1 MAPPGRRRPFRATSL
16 LYLFASVLATVLIAS
31 FPSSVSA
38 AGSGV
43 IGIDLGTEY
52 IKAALVKPGIPLEI
66 VLTKDARRKEAAA
79 IAFKPTRDGNAAYP
93 ERFYGSDA
101 VSLAPRF
108 PDDVYANLKA
118 LLGVPL
124 ETGIQGSDIGE
135 SRNVVEIYKERYPAL
150 KISEVP
156 GTRGTVGFRSDR
168 LGKEEGKEAFLVEE
182 LLAMQLQQIKANA
195 EEMAG
200 PRSRIQ
206 DAVITFPAFYT
217 AEEKR
222 SLELAAELAGLNVL
236 SLMSDGLA
244 VGTHYA
250 TSRTFPSITDGKT
263 PEYHVVFDMGAGCTT
278 ATVMKF
284 QSRTVKDVGKFNKTV
299 QEVHVLGTA
308 WDKTLGGDALNHV
321 IVNDM
326 VEALI
331 ESKKLGEGVTTEQVK
346 SHGKTMAK
354 FWRES
359 ERLRHIL
366 SANTEMSVS
375 IEGLYGQDNIFKY
388 ALTRSK
394 FEELAKNHGE
404 RVTAPLLEAL
414 SSAQLSLDEIDS
426 IILHGGVIRT
436 PFVQKQLEAACK
448 GPGKLRTSVNADEAA
463 VFGATFKGAGYSP
476 SFKVKEIRTG
486 DTAGYAVG
494 MSWKAGEKERNQKV
508 FTPHSEIGV
517 EKHLT
522 LKNLEDFD
530 FKFFQQYVRDGRSIE
545 APVLEVTTS
554 NLTASVEKLK
564 DEYKCAP
571 ANITTQFS
579 VRLNPQDGLPEVVAG
594 SVSCEVSEKK
604 GVVDGVK
611 DFLGFGSDKADQQ
624 ALNDGES
631 APEPID
637 LDSNP
642 SSAGG
647 ASGEE
652 TASPAVSEESG
663 KPKDVKTRIESI
675 PVGFSTSQLGIPR
688 PNEEV
693 LQRIRE
699 RLAAFDESDLARVK
713 REETFNNLES
723 FIYRSRDLI
732 NDQEFLKA
740 IPKKGLAALEA
751 KVSDADEWLYG
762 AGISAGTQDIKSKLT
777 GLKELVEPVLKRQ
790 KEHTLRPT
798 KLQALRQNLSSAKS
812 FLEVIDAQIKAEKSL
827 SSKSATA
834 TSDEDESSP
843 APSPDSGSD
852 DFASLEDSESSSTTS
867 SPSATPSSSVASIFT
882 KEELTSLATTFNDI
896 NSWLDSETR
905 KQAGLSESDDPILTI
920 ALLDAKARELDG
932 ALNKIMSK
940 MSKQGFDNGGEKK
953 TKRGKNGKGRNGKG
967 GKGRKEENEKRE
979 EENKDE
985 KNSQEETKKGKEGHK
1000 DEL

>member
-16 LYLFASVLATVLIAS
+16 LYLFASILVFVLVVS

-79 IAFKPTRDGNAAYP
+79 IAFKPTRDNNAAFP

-108 PDDVYANLKA
+108 PDDVYANLKV

-124 ETGIQGSDIGE
+124 ATGIQGSDIGE
-135 SRNVVEIYKERYPAL
+135 SRNIVEIYKERYPAL
-150 KISEVP
+150 KISDVP
-156 GTRGTVGFRSDR
+156 GSRGTVGFRNDR
-168 LGKEEGKEAFLVEE
+168 LGKEEGKDAFLVEE

-200 PRSRIQ
+200 PHSNIR

-236 SLMSDGLA
+236 SLISDGLA

-326 VEALI
+326 VDTLV
-331 ESKKLGEGVTTEQVK
+331 ESKLGEGVTAEQVK

-354 FWRES
+354 LWKES

-375 IEGLYGQDNIFKY
+375 IEGLFGEDIIFKY
-388 ALTRSK
+388 SLTRSK
-394 FEELAKNHGE
+394 FEELAKTHAE

-414 SSAQLSLDEIDS
+414 SSAQLSLEEIDS

-448 GPGKLRTSVNADEAA
+448 EPSKLRTSVNADEAA

-476 SFKVKEIRTG
+476 SFRVKEIRTS
-486 DTAGYAVG
+486 DAAAYAVG
-494 MSWKAGEKERNQKV
+494 MSWKAGEKDRYQKV
-508 FTPHSEIGV
+508 FTPQSEVGI

-522 LKNLEDFD
+522 LKNLEDFE
-530 FKFFQQYVRDGRSIE
+530 FKFLQQYVRDGQSIE
-545 APVLEVTTS
+545 APVLEATTT
-554 NLTASVEKLK
+554 NLTTSVEKLK

-579 VRLNPQDGLPEVVAG
+579 VRLSPQDGLPEIVAG

-611 DFLGFGSDKADQQ
+611 DFLGFGSDKGDQQ
-624 ALNDGES
+624 PLKDGES
-631 APEPID
+631 SPEPID
-637 LDSNP
+637 LDSTP
-642 SSAGG
+642 SSADG
-647 ASGEE
+647 AAADE
-652 TASPAVSEESG
+652 TASAAVSEELG

-688 PNEEV
+688 PSAEEMR
-693 LQRIRE
+693 RIQG

-732 NDQEFLKA
+732 NDQDFLKA
-740 IPKKGLAALEA
+740 IPKEGLAALEE
-751 KVSDADEWLYG
+751 KLSDADEWLYG
-762 AGISAGTQDIKSKLT
+762 AGISAGTQDIKSKLS

-798 KLQALRQNLSSAKS
+798 KLQNLKQNLSSAKT
-812 FLEVIDAQIKAEKSL
+812 FLEVIDAQLKAEKSL
-827 SSKSATA
+827 SSESATA
-834 TSDEDESSP
+834 TAVEGESTP
-843 APSPDSGSD
+843 APSPDFSSD
-852 DFASLEDSESSSTTS
+852 DFASLDDSESSSTTS
-867 SPSATPSSSVASIFT
+867 SPSSTPSSVASIFT
-882 KEELTSLATTFNDI
+882 KEELLSLANTFNDI
-896 NSWLDSETR
+896 NNWLDSETK
-905 KQAGLSESDDPILTI
+905 KQDGLSESEDPILTI
-920 ALLDAKARELDG
+920 AMLDAKARELDA
-932 ALNKIMSK
+932 ALNTIMSK

-953 TKRGKNGKGRNGKG
+953 AKRGKGGKGRNGKG
-967 GKGRKEENEKRE
+967 GKDKKQEKKEKQDE
-979 EENKDE
+979 EQKEE
-985 KNSQEETKKGKEGHK
+985 KNSPEEAKKGKEGHK
-1000 DEL
+1000 EEL